1 MSLVWSSTGPAYIWR
16 VFKLWQ
22 WLLPFLQ
29 VIQALYVLL
38 PLQNNKTKLNPVI
51 LMCVIIPVHLQDV
64 VGQVSSGHFTRSSLR
79 ILFIILLWR
88 GGIDYFI
95 LYCSYCQSQYNS
107 VLFSI
112 FQRFLYILIFFS
124 LTDVILAIGIK
135 TNQQINKKKIEGS
148 VVFTIIIMLLSFQEF
163 HFDFYT
169 LQKNFR
175 YEAI

>member
-88 GGIDYFI
+88 THR
-95 LYCSYCQSQYNS
+95 LLHSLLQLLPVRHNL

-135 TNQQINKKKIEGS
+135 NKSIKKLEGS
-148 VVFTIIIMLLSFQEF
+148 GVFFL
-163 HFDFYT
+163 
-169 LQKNFR
+169 
-175 YEAI
+175 